1 MKLLRDLIKERKRLN
16 SLKEKV
22 RNKLKN
28 KKSEKKNKYDDW
40 FDVRERN
47 DH

>member
-40 FDVRERN
+40 FEVRERN